1 MCGSERYSE
10 DMRALSI
17 VVVLLLMGLVPATQS
32 ACDDVEP
39 RLVVSG
45 FPIDSV
51 DIDSKALG
59 VLDDTALAAV
69 RADRGID
76 GVLRLP
82 DGSCTG
88 GCRFAELSVYVTN
101 TTPHALAPPVVRT
114 RAIEGR
120 PARAPLAFGVKE
132 ISPGRTGR
140 IRVVVELWP
149 EERALEAHLSS
160 SVFVA
165 VN

>member
-1 MCGSERYSE
+1 
-10 DMRALSI
+10 MRMISV

-45 FPIDSV
+45 FPLESV
-51 DIDSKALG
+51 DVESKLLG
-59 VLDDTALAAV
+59 VLDEGALTV
-69 RADRGID
+69 LRMERGID

-82 DGSCTG
+82 DGSCDG
-88 GCRFAELSVYVTN
+88 QCRFAELSVYVTN
-101 TTPHALAPPVVRT
+101 TTAAPLAPPVVRT
-114 RAIEGR
+114 RTVEGR
-120 PARAPLAFGVKE
+120 PARAPLAFRAKE

-149 EERALEAHLSS
+149 EERSLEAHLSS
-160 SVFVA
+160 SVFMA

>member
-1 MCGSERYSE
+1 
-10 DMRALSI
+10 
-17 VVVLLLMGLVPATQS
+17 MGLVPATQS

-45 FPIDSV
+45 FPLESV
-51 DIDSKALG
+51 DIHSKMLG
-59 VLDDTALAAV
+59 VLDENALGALASDPAV
-69 RADRGID
+69 DGI
-76 GVLRLP
+76 LRLA
-82 DGSCTG
+82 DGSCES

-101 TTPHALAPPVVRT
+101 TTDVPLAPPVVRT

-120 PARAPLAFGVKE
+120 PARAPLAFRAKE

-149 EERALEAHLSS
+149 EERTLEAHLSS
-160 SVFVA
+160 SVFIA
-165 VN
+165 ME